1 MRRTWGSY
9 ATLTPHQID
18 FEKEK
23 NNNNDKTTVLQS
35 ASGQEPGGS
44 HALFLRIVA
53 RGYLKIRYVPDPTFE
68 LCACLITTLCVYI
81 APRKISFDSK
91 PDDSKQTLWILRFER
106 MNRRW
111 PIRTMIG
118 GYLHLYQVKYIDGKL
133 PALTNR
139 RLQRKKSVMKGR
151 KKKCAKTKECA
162 KHLPYVD
169 MLQWVSSGG
178 LDSTVWSQYS
188 SLTAFSS
195 LALISSHVW
204 AGSSGIEP
212 RRTAKNEHNI
222 HK

>member
-1 MRRTWGSY
+1 MLMLASRNVACFPRPRLQNSPYFCVFKYAQTKSLELGSDAKNTLRGRVRRTWGSY

-111 PIRTMIG
+111 PIRTMIC

-133 PALTNR
+133 PAWN
-139 RLQRKKSVMKGR
+139 
-151 KKKCAKTKECA
+151 C
-162 KHLPYVD
+162 LP
-169 MLQWVSSGG
+169 
-178 LDSTVWSQYS
+178 
-188 SLTAFSS
+188 
-195 LALISSHVW
+195 
-204 AGSSGIEP
+204 
-212 RRTAKNEHNI
+212 
-222 HK
+222 